1 MGWAG
6 LVPGAVLIALGVEA
20 IHMFTVYFLGP
31 KLVNATEL
39 YGVVGIVSTILFW
52 FYLTGRLVIGAAT
65 LNASLYEQDLHA
77 RAAAGSAPTD

>member
-1 MGWAG
+1 M
-6 LVPGAVLIALGVEA
+6 VGV
-20 IHMFTVYFLGP
+20 
-31 KLVNATEL
+31 
-39 YGVVGIVSTILFW
+39 VSTILFW